1 MKKKPHTPPLTP
13 TPLALGVFT
22 ARISQSADGWAQLF
36 PAGHFNAVDGRPFD
50 VPSRQWFLDS
60 ALAEQLIDGVRHLK
74 NDRVIDYEHQ
84 TLLTEEN
91 GQPAIAAGWFNADE
105 MQWREG
111 DGLYIKP
118 RWTDKA
124 RAHIQADEY
133 LYLSAVAPYDVAS
146 GEIRGLQMAAL
157 TNFPGIDGL
166 KRVTA
171 LKQQFTPPTHTTAQE
186 IAMDEWLIQLLA
198 QLGIEVSQEATSVS
212 AEQGQQALE
221 ALSSLQQCLGEAE
234 KSKDDKGEAVL
245 KAVDLTQYVPKAVY
259 DATLEEIAELKGK
272 TDQHS
277 VQQVIEAALDDGRAF
292 AREEDYLKQF
302 GAQQGVAALTLM
314 LQNRPAIAALKG
326 QQSREV
332 TPPQAKA
339 DTLNA
344 EERAVLKACGFN
356 EADFL
361 KQRGNA

>member
-1 MKKKPHTPPLTP
+1 MKTTPHTSPFAP

-22 ARISQSADGWAQLF
+22 AQISQSADGWAQLL
-36 PAGHFNAVDGRPFD
+36 PAGHFSAVDGRPFD

-60 ALAEQLIDGVRHLK
+60 ALAEQLIDGVRRLK

-84 TLLTEEN
+84 TLLSEEN

-105 MQWREG
+105 IQWREG

-157 TNFPGIDGL
+157 TNFPGLDGL

-171 LKQQFTPPTHTTAQE
+171 LKQHFTPPTHTTAQE

-198 QLGIEVSQEATSVS
+198 QLGIEVSQQATSVS

-221 ALSSLQQCLGEAE
+221 ALSSLQQRLGEAE
-234 KSKDDKGEAVL
+234 KSDKDEVVL

-259 DATLEEIAELKGK
+259 DATLVEIAELKGK

-277 VQQVIEAALDDGRAF
+277 VQQVIDSALDDGRAF
-292 AREEDYLKQF
+292 AREEGYLQQF

-314 LQNRPAIAALKG
+314 LQNRPAIAALKS
-326 QQSREV
+326 QQSSEIAP
-332 TPPQAKA
+332 PPQTKA

-344 EERAVLKACGFN
+344 EERAVLKACGLN
-356 EADFL
+356 EAAFL
-361 KQRGNA
+361 KQRDNA